1 MIILFNAM
9 LCSLNVIPWYVTTA
23 IIHFVKLKIS
33 CFFKSNWKPEP
44 YCLILLVFVSN
55 GRHAMCF
62 DWKLFFI
69 LFTQWTR
76 GDTCSC
82 LLPTLFE
89 LLIPPP
95 SCAELGYTGMLWT
108 GHSEWTAS
116 FIIHIQ
122 LSSHSISCWM
132 QLLCDQRPVHSWGR
146 YCFKA
151 AGNDLSSDG
160 GWGNYDWKLR
170 NITYT

>member
-1 MIILFNAM
+1 MTFGQTVQLQK
-9 LCSLNVIPWYVTTA
+9 W
-23 IIHFVKLKIS
+23 
-33 CFFKSNWKPEP
+33 SNCTSTHNIVP

-55 GRHAMCF
+55 GRNPML
-62 DWKLFFI
+62 WLKLFFI

-82 LLPTLFE
+82 LLQTLFE
-89 LLIPPP
+89 LLTPPP

-132 QLLCDQRPVHSWGR
+132 QLLCDQRPVHSWGC

-160 GWGNYDWKLR
+160 GRWERKIMDGYYDWNLR
-170 NITYT
+170 NITHT